1 MILDHG
7 PLVKILCINIGEYM
21 KFDKVIKSIKK
32 KKKKIT
38 YDDGIGDR
46 GPTGFTG
53 DEDVLRTGKIKKTN

>member
-1 MILDHG
+1 
-7 PLVKILCINIGEYM
+7 M

-53 DEDVLRTGKIKKTN
+53 DEDVLRTGKIKQTN